1 MQEDQEHKAEERPK
15 PDQETSGNPENPEVK
30 NEKLTNNLKGAFG
43 NLKSFFRDLLDIR
56 KDTDRDSTIESV
68 KKDISFKG
76 HNAWILIFS
85 IFVASIGLNV
95 SSTAVVIG
103 AMLISPLMG
112 PIVGIGLSVAI
123 NDIDTLK
130 RSFINLGV
138 MVVLSVLT
146 AFLYFWVSPL
156 TGSNSELEARTYPT
170 ILDVLVA
177 IFGGLALIVAKTK
190 KGTIAS
196 VIFGVAIATALMP
209 PLCTVGYG
217 LAQGNLTDAGGALY
231 LFSINA
237 TFIALSTFLVA
248 KLLGFPLVK
257 YANSKR
263 RRTIAQIASVIAI
276 IVMVPSI
283 YLFYNMLKESYFKQ
297 DATKFVEEELM
308 IYQDSFIQKNAT
320 IASYNGGEDPKIEV
334 SFLGKEI
341 PRSVIG
347 LWREKMKKY
356 KNLENTSL
364 IILQNENTESY
375 DQVQYMKE
383 FKRRDS
389 LSILNKDERISYL
402 ETELNKLSKIEA
414 RQIPFERVSK
424 EAYINYD
431 GLRTFSYADLIVT
444 SLTKTDTIAEFN
456 VAWADTIPQ
465 QTMQQNNQ
473 KLQKWLKFKLN
484 LDTIIYNT
492 KVEVVEIPKS
502 KEKGKKKKG

>member
-1 MQEDQEHKAEERPK
+1 MEENNTHTNPAEESQK
-15 PDQETSGNPENPEVK
+15 EIVK
-30 NEKLTNNLKGAFG
+30 RDLKGTF
-43 NLKSFFRDLLDIR
+43 NSLKQFLKDLLDIR
-56 KDTDRDSTIESV
+56 TDTDRDSTIEAV
-68 KKDISFKG
+68 KKDITFKG

-112 PIVGIGLSVAI
+112 PIVGMGLSVAI
-123 NDIDTLK
+123 NDVDMLR
-130 RSFINLGV
+130 RSLINLGV

-146 AFLYFWVSPL
+146 AFLYFLISPL
-156 TGSNSELEARTYPT
+156 NGSNAELEARTYPT

-217 LAQGNLTDAGGALY
+217 LAQGSWSDAGGALY

-237 TFIALSTFLVA
+237 TFIALSTFVVS

-263 RRTIAQIASVIAI
+263 RRFIAQMASAIAI

-297 DATKFVEEELM
+297 DAQEFVEEELM
-308 IYQDSFIQKNAT
+308 IYKESFLQKNST
-320 IASYNGGEDPKIEV
+320 IATFDGGNDPKIEV

-341 PRSVIG
+341 PNSVIS
-347 LWREKMKKY
+347 LWREKMKRY
-356 KNLENTSL
+356 PNLKNTSL

-375 DQVQYMKE
+375 DQLEYMKE

-389 LSILNKDERISYL
+389 LNILNKDERIAYL
-402 ETELNKLSKIEA
+402 EDEVSKLARFSKNE
-414 RQIPFERVSK
+414 IPFQQISK
-424 EAYINYD
+424 EAQLNYED
-431 GLRTFSYADLIVT
+431 IRAFGYAQKIISDFNKV
-444 SLTKTDTIAEFN
+444 DTIPEFN
-456 VAWADTIPQ
+456 VVWNDSITKEKR
-465 QTMQQNNQ
+465 NKDEV
-473 KLQKWLKFKLN
+473 KLKRWLQFKLS
-484 LDTIIYNT
+484 LDTISMQSSIE
-492 KVEVVEIPKS
+492 KVPPKKS
-502 KEKGKKKKG
+502 AKAKS

>member
-1 MQEDQEHKAEERPK
+1 MEEHKE
-15 PDQETSGNPENPEVK
+15 DSSQENISASKT
-30 NEKLTNNLKGAFG
+30 EKLSEELKGTFG
-43 NLKSFFRDLLDIR
+43 SLKSFISELLDIR
-56 KDTDRDSTIESV
+56 SDTDRDSTIEAV
-68 KKDISFKG
+68 KKDITFKG

-112 PIVGIGLSVAI
+112 PIVGIGLSLAI

-130 RSFINLGV
+130 RSLINLGV

-156 TGSNSELEARTYPT
+156 TGSNSAELEARTYPT

-196 VIFGVAIATALMP
+196 VIFGVAIAPALMP

-217 LAQGNLTDAGGALY
+217 LAQGSLRDAGGALY

-237 TFIALSTFLVA
+237 TFIALSTFVVS

-263 RRTIAQIASVIAI
+263 RKVIAQTASLVAI

-297 DATKFVEEELM
+297 DAQEFVTNELM
-308 IYQDSFIQKNAT
+308 IYEDSFIQKNAT
-320 IASYNGGEDPKIEV
+320 IATYNGGVDPKIEV

-341 PRSVIG
+341 PSSVIG
-347 LWREKMKKY
+347 LWRAKMKNY
-356 KNLENTSL
+356 KNLKDASL
-364 IILQNENTESY
+364 IILQNENTDSY
-375 DQVQYMKE
+375 NQLQYMKE
-383 FKRRDS
+383 FKLRDS
-389 LSILNKDERISYL
+389 LSILSKDERISYL
-402 ETELNKLSKIEA
+402 ETELTKLSKLAEH
-414 RQIPFERVSK
+414 QIPFNNISK
-424 EAYINYD
+424 EARINYD
-431 GLRTFSYADLIVT
+431 GLVTFSYADRIISGQNTL
-444 SLTKTDTIAEFN
+444 DTIPEFR
-456 VAWADTIPQ
+456 VAWADSISTSEV
-465 QTMQQNNQ
+465 TKNSK
-473 KLQKWLKFKLN
+473 KLQEWLKFKLN
-484 LDTIIYNT
+484 LDTLIFN
-492 KVEVVEIPKS
+492 VEVVKLKEES
-502 KEKGKKKKG
+502 KK